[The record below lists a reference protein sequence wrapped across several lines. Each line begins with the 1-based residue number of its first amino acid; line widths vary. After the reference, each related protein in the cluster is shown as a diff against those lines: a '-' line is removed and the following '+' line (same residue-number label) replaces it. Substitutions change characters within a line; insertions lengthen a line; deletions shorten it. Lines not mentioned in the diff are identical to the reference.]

1 MWLRA
6 VSRIRD
12 KLGDGP
18 QARACDTSLITLKV
32 AILPRLLRIGGA
44 GRCVLMHAHACLLS
58 PSAAWRTA

>member
-32 AILPRLLRIGGA
+32 AILPRLLHIRESKCNIIRQNNDDDGGDDDH
-44 GRCVLMHAHACLLS
+44 C
-58 PSAAWRTA
+58 